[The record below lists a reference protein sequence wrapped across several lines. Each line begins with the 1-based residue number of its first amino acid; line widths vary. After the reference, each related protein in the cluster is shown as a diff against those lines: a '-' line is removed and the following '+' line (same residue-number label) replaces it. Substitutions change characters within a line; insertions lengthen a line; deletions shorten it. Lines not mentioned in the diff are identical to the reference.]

1 MTDLVLPSLA
11 AYDVDVPPA
20 TAPVEIYKNI
30 SLPGH
35 ATLSQFLPQFIIKGK
50 YEKDSCR
57 ADIFKLFRLMACQR
71 KRSTG
76 RLQPIIRR
84 YKHRNVHHIAGL

>member
-20 TAPVEIYKNI
+20 TAPVQIYKNI

-35 ATLSQFLPQFIIKGK
+35 EHVLRYHSFSPNLLSKLNMKTTLVVQISLS
-50 YEKDSCR
+50 YSD
-57 ADIFKLFRLMACQR
+57 
-71 KRSTG
+71 
-76 RLQPIIRR
+76 
-84 YKHRNVHHIAGL
+84 